1 MQRPRIRSIE
11 KRDIDGIMRLEEQCF
26 GSERWSRED
35 FLYRL
40 GKREL
45 PVLIADIGG
54 EVAGYAA
61 ATVIYDGD
69 APCELFVDSVAVDI
83 SLRRRGIAR
92 ALLCALLDGCRESY
106 LEVRAGNLPAIE
118 LYRSLGF
125 YPVGIRK
132 EYYTTPVEDA
142 VLMTRAVDGKKAPE
156 GTGGIKD

>member
-54 EVAGYAA
+54 EVAGY
-61 ATVIYDGD
+61 
-69 APCELFVDSVAVDI
+69 PQ
-83 SLRRRGIAR
+83 
-92 ALLCALLDGCRESY
+92 
-106 LEVRAGNLPAIE
+106 P
-118 LYRSLGF
+118 
-125 YPVGIRK
+125 P
-132 EYYTTPVEDA
+132 
-142 VLMTRAVDGKKAPE
+142 
-156 GTGGIKD
+156 